1 VAPIAANGVKTIVIE
16 TGNRFA
22 RDLIV
27 QETGWRFLHR
37 ASPSRSWRT
46 AGQFPRH
53 DPDSSAHPEVLGAV
67 SQLEKAALVAKL
79 KAAHERKKALTGK
92 CGGRKSVDELS
103 PETVA
108 LAKKLH
114 RYPIN
119 RRKRSLRGRG

>member
-1 VAPIAANGVKTIVIE
+1 M
-16 TGNRFA
+16 
-22 RDLIV
+22 
-27 QETGWRFLHR
+27 
-37 ASPSRSWRT
+37 
-46 AGQFPRH
+46 
-53 DPDSSAHPEVLGAV
+53 LGAV

-79 KAAHERKKALTGK
+79 KPLKRKKALTGK

-103 PETVA
+103 PETMA